1 MDLVKDENELQW
13 FYSILEEPKEYLQ
26 QEKNVN
32 HIHRRMNTGRK
43 LCMKD
48 QIGDYDM
55 DFIIL
60 NLVLD
65 FKILTK
71 KTWESMGNTK

>member
-1 MDLVKDENELQW
+1 MDLVKDENESQW
-13 FYSILEEPKEYLQ
+13 FYSILEEPKEDPW
-26 QEKNVN
+26 QEKIVN
-32 HIHRRMNTGRK
+32 HIDRRMNTGRK
-43 LCMKD
+43 LCMKH

-55 DFIIL
+55 DFIKL

-71 KTWESMGNTK
+71 KTWESMAKTK